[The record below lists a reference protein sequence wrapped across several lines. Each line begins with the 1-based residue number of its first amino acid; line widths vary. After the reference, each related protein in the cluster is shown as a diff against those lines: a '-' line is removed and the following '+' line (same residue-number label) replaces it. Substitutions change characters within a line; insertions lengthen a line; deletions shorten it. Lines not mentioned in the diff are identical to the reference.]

1 MTRNPDHIDNVNN
14 VKRPATASFAES
26 VSCGKAEAVGL
37 CLKAIEHTA
46 APGGQRPIR
55 WCPGLEAGPQRS
67 TLLLKNTI
75 INLEIQNNNNAA
87 ITIKVTIKVQTR
99 MDNRVRL
106 SVDHRMK

>member
-1 MTRNPDHIDNVNN
+1 MPEIQ
-14 VKRPATASFAES
+14 KTAVDRYGLAKESAEP
-26 VSCGKAEAVGL
+26 KARREER
-37 CLKAIEHTA
+37 IEHTA

>member
-1 MTRNPDHIDNVNN
+1 MGLGA
-14 VKRPATASFAES
+14 ATSFRWLFGSLWPLGSACAQGAAS
-26 VSCGKAEAVGL
+26 GL
-37 CLKAIEHTA
+37 AIEQPFDGVPA
-46 APGGQRPIR
+46 SR
-55 WCPGLEAGPQRS
+55 AGPQRS

-87 ITIKVTIKVQTR
+87 ITIKVQTR